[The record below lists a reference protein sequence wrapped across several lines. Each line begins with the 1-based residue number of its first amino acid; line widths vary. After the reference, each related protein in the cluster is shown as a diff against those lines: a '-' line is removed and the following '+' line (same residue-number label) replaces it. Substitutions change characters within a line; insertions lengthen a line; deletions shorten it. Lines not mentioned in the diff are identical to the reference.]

1 MEPSNEFSILI
12 TSRYGY
18 RTMQK
23 KKTLDTDLRVGK
35 LVQNEVSLVFSRK
48 KIKSMLLFPQQK
60 EKHSYTKNRDRL

>member
-12 TSRYGY
+12 TSPYGY
-18 RTMQK
+18 RTMQ